1 MISENW
7 LHILT
12 LIFSQFWQP
21 MCWLI
26 SFVCTPIWV
35 KLNQT
40 CSLHENWSDRTEYCW
55 YSRFLGFFFF
65 KRLGGQQLYH
75 QIYRKMI
82 CLATNCYLEKRK
94 KKSVAFDFKFLMFS
108 YIFIQSPSSEGDLY
122 SLKNGH
128 DYPALLKKIVLW
140 LRI

>member
-1 MISENW
+1 MEQSVLLLYLSWNAVSVICYLTKIDSANHYSYNW
-7 LHILT
+7 YAWFRRIDC
-12 LIFSQFWQP
+12 IFWQFWQP

-40 CSLHENWSDRTEYCW
+40 CSLHENWSDRTEYCR
-55 YSRFLGFFFF
+55 YSRFLGIFFF

-94 KKSVAFDFKFLMFS
+94 K
-108 YIFIQSPSSEGDLY
+108 
-122 SLKNGH
+122 N
-128 DYPALLKKIVLW
+128 LLLLILNF
-140 LRI
+140 